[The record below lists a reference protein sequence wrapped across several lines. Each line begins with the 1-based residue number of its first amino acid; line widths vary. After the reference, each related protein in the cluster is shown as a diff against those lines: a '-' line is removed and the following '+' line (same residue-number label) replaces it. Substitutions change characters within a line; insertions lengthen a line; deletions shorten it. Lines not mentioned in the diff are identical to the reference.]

1 MKHPVLKLIVRW
13 AVLAV
18 GIALSAAIV
27 PGIGYD
33 NWKTLLVVVVLL
45 GLFNAF
51 LRPLLVLFTLPF
63 VILTLG
69 LGLWVIN
76 SVLLYFVGRW
86 VDGFEVETFVA
97 AMFGALI
104 ISVTN
109 MFLSRLTGTGPQ
121 IRVKGSVNVGRRGSG
136 AAPGPTRIKDK
147 DAIDV

>member
-1 MKHPVLKLIVRW
+1 MRHPVLNLLLRW

-18 GIALSAAIV
+18 GIVLSAAIV

-33 NWKTLLVVVVLL
+33 NWTTLFVVVVLL

-69 LGLWVIN
+69 VGLWVIN
-76 SVLLYFVGRW
+76 AFLLYFAGRL
-86 VDGFEVETFVA
+86 VDGFEVDGVFA
-97 AMFGALI
+97 ALLGSLI
-104 ISVTN
+104 ISLTN

-121 IRVKGSVNVGRRGSG
+121 IRVRGSVTAGRRAGG
-136 AAPGPTRIKDK
+136 GEKRIKDK